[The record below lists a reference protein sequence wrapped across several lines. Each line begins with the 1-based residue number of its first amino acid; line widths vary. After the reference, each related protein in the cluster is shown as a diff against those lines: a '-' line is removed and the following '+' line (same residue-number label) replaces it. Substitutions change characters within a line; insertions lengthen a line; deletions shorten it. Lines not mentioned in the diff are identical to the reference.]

1 MAEKQFTKE
10 QIKIILKEAEASTD
24 IYELCLRHDITE
36 TTLYE
41 WLAENSPAEVSQGKF
56 NLRQFMQEVFNGGMT
71 RRELLYAGAAGVS
84 GFAAGNIFAMV
95 GNLGNVGKLRM
106 PDLLN
111 SKIEVEDA
119 SRYKQST
126 EEFGDYLYLTPQK
139 LGGGTHV
146 VDFKQGITLAS
157 ISYWNYGD
165 SCPISH
171 HLSAYPSSNPRKGFE
186 FVNSTQGG
194 KNVTM
199 YSIPTEIEERGL
211 LDTWGQGNHIY
222 RVEFDGS
229 KMELKEDIAKTTG
242 IGLGVHIT
250 IFPDANGFAAADG
263 QKDVCAFFD
272 RVSGDNKTSVLKAFR
287 ADWIG
292 NESDRNLKDN
302 WRKGG
307 KLRIVQLNKAPETG
321 KYDLQGTKGNKID
334 WEMAPMAENLV
345 STDGIPGAGKKS
357 LTGLDAVVHHP
368 GNKYS
373 ALIIRML
380 SCAVIVDRET
390 WEPVACLHNPEG
402 SPDNLKVTKL
412 HENPN
417 TWEIEFDD
425 VKCVGHEAGFSPD
438 GKFFTMMNNI
448 EQNNMAV
455 YDTSDPDPRKWNRI
469 TFVKDPE
476 WVGDFPSPFHLCFSM
491 DGSKMFVSVMHE
503 KPAKSGCCVVDT
515 KTWKIIKKFKNIGVD
530 CQTMAVSYDGKYV
543 FQIFSGFQR
552 QESGAFVFTQD
563 DSLRAL
569 GYLPNFGGHHDCV
582 IIPTKKEHMKN
593 SRCTTL

>member
-1 MAEKQFTKE
+1 MAEQKHTVE
-10 QIKIILKEAEASTD
+10 QIRIILKEAESTP
-24 IYELCLRHDITE
+24 ELKEVCLKHGVDE
-36 TTLYE
+36 ATLYQ
-41 WLAENSPAEVSQGKF
+41 WLAEYGMDKPTKRFDLREV
-56 NLRQFMQEVFNGGMT
+56 MQSIFNGGLT
-71 RRELLYAGAAGVS
+71 RREVLYAGAAGMA
-84 GFAAGNIFAMV
+84 GFASGNILAMV
-95 GNLGNVGKLRM
+95 GKVRM
-106 PDLLN
+106 PDIAGP
-111 SKIEVEDA
+111 KIEVVDC
-119 SRYKQST
+119 SRLNQS
-126 EEFGDYLYLTPQK
+126 EAVLGDYLYLTPQK

-146 VDFKQGITLAS
+146 VDFQKGITLAS

-194 KNVTM
+194 LNVTM
-199 YSIPTEIEERGL
+199 YNIPTQIEERGL
-211 LDTWGQGNHIY
+211 LGQWGQGNHIY

-229 KMELKEDIAKTTG
+229 KMELKEDIADTTG

-250 IFPDANGFAAADG
+250 IYPDASGFAAADG
-263 QKDVCAFFD
+263 QKDICAFFN
-272 RVSGDNKTSVLKAFR
+272 RVSGDAKTSVLKAFR

-292 NESDRNLKDN
+292 NVSDGNLKDN
-302 WRKGG
+302 WKKGG
-307 KLRIVQLNKAPETG
+307 KLRIVQLSASPETG
-321 KYDLQGTKGNKID
+321 KYNYKGTAGNKID

-345 STDGIPGAGKKS
+345 ETNGIPGAGKKG
-357 LTGLDAVVHHP
+357 LCGLDAVVHHP
-368 GNKYS
+368 DGKYS

-380 SCAVIVDRET
+380 SCAVIVDRTT

-402 SPDNLKVTKL
+402 STDNLEVVKL

-417 TWEIEFDD
+417 TWEIKFDD

-448 EQNNMAV
+448 DQNNMAV
-455 YDTSDPDPRKWNRI
+455 YDTSNADPRKWNRF
-469 TFVKDPE
+469 TFVKDPD
-476 WVGDFPSPFHLCFSM
+476 WVGNFPSPFHLCFSM

-530 CQTMAVSYDGKYV
+530 CQTMAVSYDGKFV

-552 QESGAFVFTQD
+552 GESGAFVFTQD
-563 DSLRAL
+563 TLTPL
-569 GYLPNFGGHHDCV
+569 GFLPNFGGHHDCV
-582 IIPTKKEHMKN
+582 IIPTKNEHMKN